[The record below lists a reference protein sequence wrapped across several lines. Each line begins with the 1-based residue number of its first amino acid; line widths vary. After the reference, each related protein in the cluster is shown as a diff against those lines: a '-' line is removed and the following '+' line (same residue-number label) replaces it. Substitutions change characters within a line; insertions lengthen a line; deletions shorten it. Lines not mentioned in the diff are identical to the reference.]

1 LRFASASQ
9 GVYVQRT
16 LQRLVESGSRR
27 AALLMAA
34 ATVVVAAA
42 GVADSAAPGRV
53 GALAP
58 EGKLAFPL
66 RNSGG
71 FLVTDLQGRELRT
84 VIAPRGRKVVG
95 RPAFGPGGQRLWFL
109 TGLRGAGVRGTRLH
123 VVPTAGRGAGRS
135 YALELKGV
143 VVDVPD
149 WTVTGL
155 LVSADE
161 RRIAIGGDPGS
172 GGCWKGAIVSAKGR
186 PLRRLT
192 ARGKVQVNI
201 SPWSPSTSR
210 LIYSLYRW
218 QECGRVT
225 PSAALYVTG
234 PRGAAPDARLAT
246 QADGSFSR
254 AAWSPDERQL
264 AVHECDLRAS
274 TSTCPLVVIE
284 TAARKLRVL
293 ARDSYPGSVV
303 WAAASSE
310 VVAVRV
316 ADNEGLWAFKADG
329 SARRKLAEA
338 ADVMAASRDGRRLI
352 ISGGPR
358 VIDVASGDTWLFPSA
373 TRRQS
378 GKGAIAYYL
387 R

>member
-1 LRFASASQ
+1 MTKFA
-9 GVYVQRT
+9 
-16 LQRLVESGSRR
+16 LMFPSGIRR
-27 AALLMAA
+27 PAALVTAA
-34 ATVVVAAA
+34 VTAVVAMA
-42 GVADSAAPGRV
+42 GVASSAIPG
-53 GALAP
+53 GGFTP

-66 RNSGG
+66 RKSRG
-71 FLVTDLQGRELRT
+71 FLVTDLLGRELRT
-84 VIAPRGRKVVG
+84 VNAPRGRKVVG

-123 VVPTAGRGAGRS
+123 VVPSTRPGAGRS
-135 YALELKGV
+135 YPLALNGV

-161 RRIAIGGDPGS
+161 KRIAIGGDPGS
-172 GGCWKGAIVSAKGR
+172 GGCWKGAIVSAQGR

-192 ARGKVQVNI
+192 SRGKVQVNI
-201 SPWSPSTSR
+201 SRWSPRTGR

-225 PSAALYVTG
+225 PAAALYVTG
-234 PRGAAPDARLAT
+234 QRGAAPDTRLAT

-254 AAWSPDERQL
+254 AAWSPDERRLVVNQ
-264 AVHECDLRAS
+264 CDLRAS

-284 TAARKLRVL
+284 AASRKRRVL

-303 WAAASSE
+303 WVPATGE
-310 VVAVRV
+310 VVALRV
-316 ADNEGLWAFKADG
+316 GDNEGLWAFKAVG
-329 SARRKLAEA
+329 SARRRLAES
-338 ADVMAASRDGRRLI
+338 ADVMAASRDGRHLI

-358 VIDVASGDTWLFPSA
+358 VLDVASGDVWLFPRA
-373 TRRQS
+373 ARRQFGS
-378 GKGAIAYYL
+378 GSIAYFL